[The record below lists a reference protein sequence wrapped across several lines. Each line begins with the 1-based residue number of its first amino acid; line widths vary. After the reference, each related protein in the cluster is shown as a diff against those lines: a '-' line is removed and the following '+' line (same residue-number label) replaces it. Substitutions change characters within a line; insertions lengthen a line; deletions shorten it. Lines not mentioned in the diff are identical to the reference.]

1 MITIREKQIWYS
13 LLLSIVL
20 SIGLIIHGVFFDLD
34 FSQIER
40 LNIGGFIL
48 TWIFVFIFILII
60 EKLFDLNNNEDIIN
74 LRKEI
79 KNIKTRKWT

>member
-13 LLLSIVL
+13 LLLSIIL

-40 LNIGGFIL
+40 LNIGGFLL
-48 TWIFVFIFILII
+48 TWIFVFIFILIL

-74 LRKEI
+74 LKKEI
-79 KNIKTRKWT
+79 KKIKTRR

>member
-13 LLLSIVL
+13 LLLSIIL
-20 SIGLIIHGVFFDLD
+20 SIGLIIQGVFFDLD

-60 EKLFDLNNNEDIIN
+60 EKLFDLNNNEDLIN

-79 KNIKTRKWT
+79 KKIKTRK

>member
-79 KNIKTRKWT
+79 KNIKTRK